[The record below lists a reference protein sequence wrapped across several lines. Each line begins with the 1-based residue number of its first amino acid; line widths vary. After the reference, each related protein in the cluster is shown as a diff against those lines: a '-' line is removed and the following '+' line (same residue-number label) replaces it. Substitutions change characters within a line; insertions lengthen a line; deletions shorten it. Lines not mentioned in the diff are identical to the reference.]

1 MHYSLDNTMTK
12 SLLALGESKQAKQLI
27 VSENSLGLV
36 QIRGNLPTKR
46 ALAILENAVL
56 QEEAASREWLRQDLK
71 TFPLLALPLPEL
83 LKKGNQVKTA
93 TAVNW
98 MMKPTNTKL
107 GRDKFLFWWHPIEKS
122 FLIHTSNLDQKLPE
136 VFTWAPSS
144 SGRTWPAPPWPTA
157 TCPA

>member
-1 MHYSLDNTMTK
+1 MHYSLDNTVTK
-12 SLLALGESKQAKQLI
+12 SLLALGESKQTKQLI

-46 ALAILENAVL
+46 ALAVLENAVL

-93 TAVNW
+93 AAAVVNW

-107 GRDKFLFWWHPIEKS
+107 GRDKFLF
-122 FLIHTSNLDQKLPE
+122 
-136 VFTWAPSS
+136 
-144 SGRTWPAPPWPTA
+144 
-157 TCPA
+157 